1 MSKRIAP
8 SAPQSLEFRGTEL
21 ERGIH
26 QEPILMT
33 VIGVDLLVLVMV
45 LILVL
50 ILMLI
55 LMLILLLVLLL
66 IVLLILVFV
75 RTVIPD
81 VTRGFAVLAIL

>member
-21 ERGIH
+21 ERGIIH

-45 LILVL
+45 LILV
-50 ILMLI
+50 LI

>member
-45 LILVL
+45 LIL
-50 ILMLI
+50 
-55 LMLILLLVLLL
+55 MLILLLVLLL

>member
-26 QEPILMT
+26 QESILLT

-50 ILMLI
+50 ILI
-55 LMLILLLVLLL
+55 LILLLVLLL

-75 RTVIPD
+75 RAVIPD